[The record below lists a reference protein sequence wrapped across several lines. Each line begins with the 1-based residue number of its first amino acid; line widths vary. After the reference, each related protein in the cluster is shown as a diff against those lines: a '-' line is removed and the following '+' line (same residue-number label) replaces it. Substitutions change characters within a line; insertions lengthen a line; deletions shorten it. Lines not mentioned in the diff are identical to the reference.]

1 MAEFVTA
8 AKLSDLK
15 PGKMTAVELNENWI
29 CLANV
34 GGTVYAVDDTCTH
47 MQASLAGGEIVDE
60 DGKICVMCPEHASL
74 FELKTGEIVRAP
86 ANGPLKTYEVKVEG
100 DEIKVS
106 V

>member
-8 AKLSDLK
+8 AKLGELK
-15 PGKMTAVELNENWI
+15 PGKMTAVELNGNWI

-47 MQASLAGGEIVDE
+47 MQASLAAGEIVTE
-60 DGKICVMCPEHASL
+60 EGRSCVMCPEHASL
-74 FELKTGEIVRAP
+74 FDLKTGEVVRTP
-86 ANGPLKTYEVKVEG
+86 AGGPLKTYEVKVEG
-100 DEIKVS
+100 DEIMVS